1 MKIAEYNIVR
11 KLGDGGMS
19 EVWEAENLRLGSRC
33 ALNKTALS
41 EGDRNVYR
49 DYALAGKDISE
60 VAETY
65 GISRNYVSQI
75 KLRINKRIV
84 SVGRSLVSGGGFPL

>member
-33 ALNKTALS
+33 VLTKTALS
-41 EGDRNVYR
+41 ERDRNVYR

-60 VAETY
+60 VAEKY

-75 KLRINKRIV
+75 KLRIDKRIV